1 MVYSIYCVMIL
12 TGKPQLHVGTSRY
25 LFILTCEIRTYT
37 SLQHFLLEDKLR
49 CHLAGPV
56 TLVLINFANFLL
68 TDISDTWNG
77 CVFSIG
83 TSSVSVGRVLKSFV
97 GSKISY

>member
-1 MVYSIYCVMIL
+1 M
-12 TGKPQLHVGTSRY
+12 GTVRCRS
-25 LFILTCEIRTYT
+25 
-37 SLQHFLLEDKLR
+37 FLLEAKLG
-49 CHLAGPV
+49 CHLALLA

-68 TDISDTWNG
+68 SDISDTWNG

-83 TSSVSVGRVLKSFV
+83 TSVSVGKVLKSFV